1 MRDMTPRV
9 SPTLAVLALAF
20 LLRALSAGPSEGY
33 AAQTPASPAAAETP
47 LAAATRF
54 ARAFEKQDFAVVRG
68 LFTPDA
74 MVSRVALS
82 RAGEPRFYRFSAKEW
97 LDDAERNHVY
107 LKDVRLEVLDS
118 STESLDE
125 GAVVSMR
132 YRFSGRAGNRS
143 FVSEGID
150 TYSLI
155 RVEGA
160 WRVLLYFYIERI
172 EFS

>member
-1 MRDMTPRV
+1 MREMTPRV
-9 SPTLAVLALAF
+9 SRTLAALALAF
-20 LLRALSAGPSEGY
+20 LLCAVSDGY
-33 AAQTPASPAAAETP
+33 AAEAPTSPAVEETP

-68 LFTPDA
+68 LFAPDA
-74 MVSRVALS
+74 VVSRVALS
-82 RAGEPRFYRFSAKEW
+82 RDGEPRFYRFSAKEW
-97 LDDAERNHVY
+97 VDDAERNHVH
-107 LKDVRLEVLDS
+107 LKDVHLEVLDS
-118 STESLDE
+118 STEALE
-125 GAVVSMR
+125 QGAVVSMR

-160 WRVLLYFYIERI
+160 WRVLQYFYIERI
-172 EFS
+172 ELS